1 VTGSVQ
7 HAEAIT
13 LQQDTV
19 ALDVKQTELL
29 GVVEAPAMEVTM
41 AEGERTE
48 EEERTEVEGMEEVA
62 MVAVAMEEEV
72 EMAAILI
79 MTEVVAVVEGLTE
92 GHPGAS
98 HHSSQVTGTA
108 KTVGLT
114 ILRGEPSVSS
124 AEQAKNKRLCWRG
137 RLLSFEV
144 EDLIF
149 YD

>member
-1 VTGSVQ
+1 MTGSVQ

-13 LQQDTV
+13 LLQDTV
-19 ALDVKQTELL
+19 ALDVKQTEPL
-29 GVVEAPAMEVTM
+29 GVVEAAMEVTM
-41 AEGERTE
+41 V

-62 MVAVAMEEEV
+62 MVAVAMEVEV

-79 MTEVVAVVEGLTE
+79 MTEVVAVVEGMTE
-92 GHPGAS
+92 GHPGVS

-124 AEQAKNKRLCWRG
+124 AEQAKNKR
-137 RLLSFEV
+137 
-144 EDLIF
+144 
-149 YD
+149 